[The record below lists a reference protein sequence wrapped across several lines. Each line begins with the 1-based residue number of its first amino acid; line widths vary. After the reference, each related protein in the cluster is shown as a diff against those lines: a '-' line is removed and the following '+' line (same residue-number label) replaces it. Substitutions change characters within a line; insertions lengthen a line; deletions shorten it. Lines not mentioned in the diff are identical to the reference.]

1 VKLKRDIGKI
11 LRVDLSSSKVQGK
24 GFISLNIL
32 LLLSLIFFFA
42 MALNG
47 SSFAQTKPRA
57 GKPKPAAPVLKPKTE
72 RLPKLIIAQETDVL
86 TMDAHYV
93 TDSSTASVMGHMV
106 EPLLELTPKGEIVP
120 NLAEKWVVSPDAT
133 EFTLKLKRG
142 IKFHDGQPFNAEA
155 VKANFDRRLDPKGT
169 TKFYFLV
176 AQIASVTVINEYTV
190 KIKTKIP
197 FAPLLNHLTY
207 TANGIQ
213 SPAALKRSWDKPLL
227 MPIGT
232 GPFIFKEWL
241 RGNRLVMV
249 QNENY
254 WGVKPSLS
262 EITFRIIPDDA
273 ARRAALERGEVH
285 VAVRIPPSEFTSLKA
300 NPKISIIDIPS
311 IRTIYV
317 GLNCSKD
324 PFTDKRVRQALNY
337 AVNKEAIVK
346 DVLGGAGR
354 MSDAPIS
361 PGIFGYAPI
370 KTYEYNIEIAKNLL
384 TEAGFP
390 DGFETTLHPAVG
402 RYAMDVSVAN
412 AVAADLLKVGVKA
425 EIKMM
430 DWEAYIPFILR
441 DKEAAE
447 YQLYV
452 LGWGTVIGDA
462 DYGLYPLFHSGEW
475 PKKGMNASFFRNET
489 LDQLLDAARRCADPE
504 ERKKLYKEA
513 MGIIVD
519 DAPWIFLYSEIQFAG
534 VRANVK
540 DIIFHPTERI
550 IAKQAKIE

>member
-1 VKLKRDIGKI
+1 MRSKGYTGKI
-11 LRVDLSSSKVQGK
+11 FRRNLGSSKVRSK
-24 GFISLNIL
+24 GSKSLIIL
-32 LLLSLIFFFA
+32 FLFSLIFFFTT
-42 MALNG
+42 ALND
-47 SSFAQTKPRA
+47 SSFAQTKPRVEKA
-57 GKPKPAAPVLKPKTE
+57 KPTPPVVKPKTE

-93 TDSSTASVMGHMV
+93 TDSPTASVMGHMV

-120 NLAEKWVVSPDAT
+120 NLAEKWVVSKDAT
-133 EFTLKLKRG
+133 EITLKLKKG

-169 TKFYFLV
+169 TKFYYLV
-176 AQIASVTVINEYTV
+176 AQVASVTVIDEYTV

-197 FAPLLNHLTY
+197 FAPLLSHLTHA
-207 TANGIQ
+207 ANGIQ

-254 WGVKPSLS
+254 WGMKPSLS
-262 EITFRIIPDDA
+262 EITFRVIQDDA
-273 ARRAALERGEVH
+273 SRRAALERGEVH
-285 VAVRIPPSEFTSLKA
+285 VAVKILPSDLPRLKA
-300 NPKISIIDIPS
+300 NSNIRIITSPS
-311 IRTIYV
+311 ARTIYL
-317 GLNCSKD
+317 GLNCLKE

-337 AVNKEAIVK
+337 AVNKEAIVEH
-346 DVLGGAGR
+346 VLGGAGR
-354 MSDAPIS
+354 VSDAPIS
-361 PGIFGYAPI
+361 PGILGYAPI
-370 KTYEYNIEIAKNLL
+370 KTYEYNVEIAKTLL
-384 TEAGFP
+384 AEAGFP
-390 DGFETTLHPAVG
+390 EGFETTLHPAVG
-402 RYAMDVSVAN
+402 RYSMDVSVAN

-430 DWEAYIPFILR
+430 DWDTYIPFILR

-447 YQLYV
+447 HQLYV
-452 LGWGTVIGDA
+452 LGWTTVTGDA
-462 DYGLYPLFHSGEW
+462 DYGLYPLFNSGEW
-475 PKKGMNASFFRNET
+475 PKKGMNASFFKNEAV
-489 LDQLLDAARRCADPE
+489 DQLLDAARSSANPE
-504 ERKKLYKEA
+504 ERKRLYKEA
-513 MGIIVD
+513 MGRIVD

-540 DIIFHPTERI
+540 DIIFHPTERV
-550 IAKQAKIE
+550 IAKQATIE